1 MTDLSLIYKNGL
13 LPKKEVDYLN
23 TISEELTDTLNKR
36 QIFRTETE
44 MRVSVLNDG
53 KHPTAASKYWQSV
66 REQASMVESLINM
79 GFQYRKLDVELRRI
93 KGKLKSATGLDKE
106 DLAIDLEQHTFN
118 MMGHKAA
125 ALDRMREVRLWTK
138 IKKELDDGSFDTQ
151 DVNTHQKESLLLS
164 LQNRANC
171 MTEGSSQSEAL
182 NVFGPLNTIQKMNG
196 VNNLKSKINMDAF
209 TLSTGA
215 SYEE

>member
-23 TISEELTDTLNKR
+23 NISEELTDTLNKK

-53 KHPTAASKYWQSV
+53 KHPTAASKYWQAV
-66 REQASMVESLINM
+66 REQAAMVEALINM

-93 KGKLKSATGLDKE
+93 KEKLKSAKGLDKE
-106 DLAIDLEQHTFN
+106 DLAIDLEQHMFN

-125 ALDRMREVRLWTK
+125 AFDRMREVRLWTK

-151 DVNTHQKESLLLS
+151 NVNTHQKESLLLT

-171 MTEGSSQSEAL
+171 MTEGSSQSEVL

-196 VNNLKSKINMDAF
+196 MNNLKSKVNI
-209 TLSTGA
+209 
-215 SYEE
+215 EIEKVK

>member
-23 TISEELTDTLNKR
+23 NISEELTDTLNKK

-53 KHPTAASKYWQSV
+53 KHPTSASKYWQAV
-66 REQASMVESLINM
+66 REQAAMVEALINM

-106 DLAIDLEQHTFN
+106 DLAIDLEQHMFN

-125 ALDRMREVRLWTK
+125 AFDRMREVRLWTK

-151 DVNTHQKESLLLS
+151 DVNTHQKESLLLT

-171 MTEGSSQSEAL
+171 MTEGSSQSEVL

-196 VNNLKSKINMDAF
+196 MNNLKSKVNI
-209 TLSTGA
+209 
-215 SYEE
+215 EIEKVK

>member
-106 DLAIDLEQHTFN
+106 DLAIDLEQHMFN

-171 MTEGSSQSEAL
+171 MTEGSSQSEVL

>member
-118 MMGHKAA
+118 MMGHKVA

-171 MTEGSSQSEAL
+171 MTEGSSQSEVL

>member
-13 LPKKEVDYLN
+13 LPKKEVEYLN
-23 TISEELTDTLNKR
+23 TISEELTDTLNKK

-53 KHPTAASKYWQSV
+53 KHPTPASKYWQAI
-66 REQASMVESLINM
+66 REQAAMVEALINM

-106 DLAIDLEQHTFN
+106 DLAIDLEQHMFN

-125 ALDRMREVRLWTK
+125 AFDRMREVRLWTK

-151 DVNTHQKESLLLS
+151 DVNVHQKKSLLLT

-171 MTEGSSQSEAL
+171 MTEGSSQSEVL

-196 VNNLKSKINMDAF
+196 INNLKSKVNI
-209 TLSTGA
+209 
-215 SYEE
+215 EIEKVK

>member
-118 MMGHKAA
+118 MMGHKVA

-151 DVNTHQKESLLLS
+151 DVNTHQKESLLLT

-171 MTEGSSQSEAL
+171 MTEGSSQSEVL